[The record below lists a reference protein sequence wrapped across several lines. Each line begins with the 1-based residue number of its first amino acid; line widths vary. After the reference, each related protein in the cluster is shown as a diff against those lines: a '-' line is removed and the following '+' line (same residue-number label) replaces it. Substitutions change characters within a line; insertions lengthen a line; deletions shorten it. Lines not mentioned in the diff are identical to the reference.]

1 MFALLTRVF
10 NMDVIDRTIVNPFKM
25 IIFECTINYIKCGTH
40 IV

>member
-25 IIFECTINYIKCGTH
+25 IIFSSVRLITLNVVHT
-40 IV
+40 